1 MKCFLKI
8 SLALLFYLYAPCV
21 YCQTSRFFSS
31 DHLSS
36 TMISS
41 ACIAQDSEGYLWI
54 GTEYGLNRY
63 DGYRFTCYLNDP
75 ENPASLGYNL
85 VSTLLCEDTGSIWV
99 GTAKGLDLYNSDTN
113 TFVHFKFPDG
123 LQPRVSKILRL
134 ASGRLLVGT
143 AGYGL
148 YQADEDKQGLLRVQN
163 YTSADDDEFYSSL
176 FEDSQGNLW
185 KCDAVNG
192 ITFNK
197 LFSGSN
203 AHRFKSPLGTPM
215 SFAEKNG
222 EVLILCLH
230 GMLVYENGELKT
242 YSFESLDRLSAERPV
257 NVAAPEK

>member
-1 MKCFLKI
+1 
-8 SLALLFYLYAPCV
+8 
-21 YCQTSRFFSS
+21 
-31 DHLSS
+31 
-36 TMISS
+36 MISS
-41 ACIAQDSEGYLWI
+41 ACIAQDSEGYIWI

-148 YQADEDKQGLLRVQN
+148 YQADEDKQELLRVQN
-163 YTSADDDEFYSSL
+163 YTSADDDARL
-176 FEDSQGNLW
+176 RKWRVEDISVRG
-185 KCDAVNG
+185 
-192 ITFNK
+192 
-197 LFSGSN
+197 GS
-203 AHRFKSPLGTPM
+203 FKS
-215 SFAEKNG
+215 A
-222 EVLILCLH
+222 
-230 GMLVYENGELKT
+230 
-242 YSFESLDRLSAERPV
+242 
-257 NVAAPEK
+257 